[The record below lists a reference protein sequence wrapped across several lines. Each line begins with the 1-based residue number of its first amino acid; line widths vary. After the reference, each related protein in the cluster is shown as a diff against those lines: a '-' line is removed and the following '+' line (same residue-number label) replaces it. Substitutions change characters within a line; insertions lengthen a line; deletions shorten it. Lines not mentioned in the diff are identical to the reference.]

1 MKARVIA
8 TEAQLNELNILYHVP
23 SILLGGVV
31 EARPVPSADC
41 VWVTRYPLTHE
52 FAVPWD
58 FVEFIEEVSA

>member
-31 EARPVPSADC
+31 EARIVPQRDC
-41 VWVTRYPLTHE
+41 VWVTRYPLIHE
-52 FAVPWD
+52 YGVPLD
-58 FVEFIEEVSA
+58 FVEFIEEEAE